1 MMSDMSLVDKK
12 AAAAAI
18 DNLILIVHHDWAVPR
33 GWWTD
38 LKTGE
43 NLSCDYPA
51 GERPTGS
58 KSIGDQ
64 ISLIHSEISESYEGH
79 RKNKMD
85 EHCPE
90 FTNFEIELADAMIRI
105 LDTAG
110 GLKLRLAQAFAAKM
124 AYNHARPDHS
134 HEARKAVD
142 GKKT

>member
-1 MMSDMSLVDKK
+1 MNNFLGIDDLV
-12 AAAAAI
+12 
-18 DNLILIVHHDWAVPR
+18 LFVHTDWAVPC

-43 NLSCDYPA
+43 DLTCDYPA

-58 KSIGDQ
+58 KAVGDQ

-105 LDTAG
+105 LDMAG
-110 GLKLRLAQAFAAKM
+110 GLKLRLAEAFKAKM
-124 AYNHARPDHS
+124 EYNASRADHKP
-134 HEARKAVD
+134 ENRRKEG
-142 GKKT
+142 GKAS